1 MVNIKKVINS
11 KKVTRLL
18 AAFGAL
24 MCVMSCFCA
33 SAYAAEGDVTDSVD
47 QVLGVMDKFTEK
59 AIGTNGVGAKTL
71 TFITS
76 NPLLLIGMAAFL
88 LIMIIGV
95 VRRFII
101 GV

>member
-1 MVNIKKVINS
+1 MIAIKKFVKS
-11 KKVTRLL
+11 KNCTRAL
-18 AAFGAL
+18 ALFGAV
-24 MCVMSCFCA
+24 MCFMSCLCA
-33 SAYAAEGDVTDSVD
+33 SAYATEGTDSVD
-47 QVLGVMDKFTEK
+47 QVLGVMDKFTDK
-59 AIGTNGVGAKTL
+59 AVGSGGVGSKVL

-95 VRRFII
+95 IRRFII

>member
-1 MVNIKKVINS
+1 MVNFKKVFKS
-11 KKVTRLL
+11 KKFIRLL

-24 MCVMSCFCA
+24 MIVMSCFCV
-33 SAYAAEGDVTDSVD
+33 SSFAAEGDVTDSVD
-47 QVLGVMDKFTEK
+47 QVLGVMDKFAEK
-59 AIGTNGVGAKTL
+59 AIGSNGVGAKTL

-76 NPLLLIGMAAFL
+76 NPLLLVGMAAFL

>member
-1 MVNIKKVINS
+1 MVKKIVNS
-11 KKVTRLL
+11 KKFTRSL
-18 AAFGAL
+18 ALFGAVL
-24 MCVMSCFCA
+24 CLFSVFCA
-33 SAYAAEGDVTDSVD
+33 SAYATEGTDSVD
-47 QVLGVMDKFTEK
+47 QVLDVMDKFTDK
-59 AIGTNGVGAKTL
+59 AIGSNGVGSKTL

>member
-1 MVNIKKVINS
+1 MIAKKKFVKS
-11 KKVTRLL
+11 KNCIRVL
-18 AAFGAL
+18 AFFGAV
-24 MCVMSCFCA
+24 MCLMSCFCA
-33 SAYAAEGDVTDSVD
+33 SAYATEGTDSVD

>member
-1 MVNIKKVINS
+1 MVFVKKFVKSN
-11 KKVTRLL
+11 KFKR
-18 AAFGAL
+18 AFAFFGAVMCL
-24 MCVMSCFCA
+24 MLCFCA
-33 SAYAAEGDVTDSVD
+33 SAYATEGTDSVD
-47 QVLGVMDKFTEK
+47 EVLGVMDKFTDK
-59 AIGTNGVGAKTL
+59 AIGANGVGSKVL

>member
-1 MVNIKKVINS
+1 MVNFKKFIKS

-18 AAFGAL
+18 AAFCAL

-33 SAYAAEGDVTDSVD
+33 SAFAEGAGTDSVD

-59 AIGTNGVGAKTL
+59 AIGPNGVGAKTL

>member
-1 MVNIKKVINS
+1 LVNFKKIINS

-33 SAYAAEGDVTDSVD
+33 SAFATEGTDSVD

-59 AIGTNGVGAKTL
+59 AIGANGVGSKVL

-95 VRRFII
+95 IRRFII

>member
-1 MVNIKKVINS
+1 MVFAKKFVKSN
-11 KKVTRLL
+11 KVKRAL
-18 AAFGAL
+18 AFFGAV
-24 MCVMSCFCA
+24 MCLMSCFCA
-33 SAYAAEGDVTDSVD
+33 SAFATEGTDSVD
-47 QVLGVMDKFTEK
+47 EVLGVMDKFTDK
-59 AIGTNGVGAKTL
+59 AIGSNGVGSKVL

>member
-1 MVNIKKVINS
+1 MVNLKKIINS
-11 KKVTRLL
+11 KKFTRIIAAVGVIMCL
-18 AAFGAL
+18 A
-24 MCVMSCFCA
+24 SCFCA
-33 SAYAAEGDVTDSVD
+33 SAYATDPASSDSVD
-47 QVLGVMDKFTEK
+47 QVLSVMDKFAEK
-59 AIGTNGVGAKTL
+59 SIGANGIGSKVL